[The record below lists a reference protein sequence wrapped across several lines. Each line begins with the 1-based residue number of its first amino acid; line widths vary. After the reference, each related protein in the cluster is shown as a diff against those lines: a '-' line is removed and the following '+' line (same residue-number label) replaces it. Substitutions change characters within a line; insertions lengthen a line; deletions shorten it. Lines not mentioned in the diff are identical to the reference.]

1 MKLRIFAWLLLVAAA
16 AILIFSADSYLTQRS
31 LAAKTIRLHVVA
43 NSDSD
48 EDQAE
53 KLRVRDAVLRNVAAL
68 TADCGDAN
76 AARTVL
82 ASHLNELQTSA
93 QRCTE
98 KPVTVS
104 LGEER
109 FATRYYDTFTLP
121 AGIYPSLRVKIGA
134 AQGHNWWCVVFP
146 TLCTAA
152 ESEDLRTVAT
162 SAGLTRDEIALMT
175 EENPRYQPEFKLLEW
190 LTQLRALLAGN

>member
-98 KPVTVS
+98 KTVTVS

-146 TLCTAA
+146 SLCTAA
-152 ESEDLRTVAT
+152 TANEFSECAAAGGFDDSETELVTGGEEKYVLR
-162 SAGLTRDEIALMT
+162 
-175 EENPRYQPEFKLLEW
+175 FKTLEW
-190 LTQLRALLAGN
+190 LQELQDWLHR